1 MRKGDPTAM
10 ARALVLTAHG
20 FVISAHTM
28 VDDDVS
34 EAELDDELATL
45 LTRMLAP

>member
-1 MRKGDPTAM
+1 M

-28 VDDDVS
+28 VDDRVS
-34 EAELDDELATL
+34 WADLDDELATV
-45 LTRMLAP
+45 LTRTLAP